1 MKIFRLLVMII
12 LFYSSSLAQDLKK
25 QNSKCSCT
33 NTVNVKYPPNL
44 SEEDNMEGTVII
56 EYDIDSVCFASN
68 PKIIQSLG
76 PAFDKEA
83 LRAVNLMIAFNN
95 KCRISCKFSV
105 CEKRKVKFPLK
116 FKKAESED

>member
-1 MKIFRLLVMII
+1 MKILRLLVII
-12 LFYSSSLAQDLKK
+12 NLFYCSSLAQDLKK
-25 QNSKCSCT
+25 QTTNCLCT
-33 NTVNVKYPPNL
+33 NTVNIKYPNHL
-44 SEEDNMEGTVII
+44 EEDNLEGTVIV
-56 EYDIDSVCFASN
+56 EYDIDSVCLAAN

-83 LRAVNLMIAFNN
+83 LRAVNLMLSFSN

-105 CEKRKVKFPLK
+105 CEKRKVKFPLT